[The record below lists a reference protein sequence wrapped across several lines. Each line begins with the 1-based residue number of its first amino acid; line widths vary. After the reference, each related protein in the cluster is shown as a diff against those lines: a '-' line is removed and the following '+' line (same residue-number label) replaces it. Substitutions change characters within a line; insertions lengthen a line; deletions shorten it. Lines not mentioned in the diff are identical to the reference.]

1 MYLDAEKTKRFS
13 LRKLSSRLD
22 ILIQMESDRVSIVS
36 GEFQMIEN
44 PTGFFAKS
52 ERAVYTMLFGLSA
65 HSIFEGLAIGLQD
78 VSSKLWLL
86 AGTGR
91 GPLMIFI
98 IQGTIK
104 SF

>member
-1 MYLDAEKTKRFS
+1 
-13 LRKLSSRLD
+13 
-22 ILIQMESDRVSIVS
+22 MESDRVSIVS

-86 AGTGR
+86 AGTGMEQIPNLR
-91 GPLMIFI
+91 YFS
-98 IQGTIK
+98 QK
-104 SF
+104 SNSDLDQSKF

>member
-1 MYLDAEKTKRFS
+1 MVHS
-13 LRKLSSRLD
+13 LQFDTAKPKYFLQID
-22 ILIQMESDRVSIVS
+22 SDRISIRS
-36 GEFQMIEN
+36 GEFQIIEN

-86 AGTGR
+86 AGTGT
-91 GPLMIFI
+91 GYI
-98 IQGTIK
+98 TT
-104 SF
+104 S

>member
-1 MYLDAEKTKRFS
+1 
-13 LRKLSSRLD
+13 
-22 ILIQMESDRVSIVS
+22 MESDRVSIVS

-86 AGTGR
+86 AGTGNE
-91 GPLMIFI
+91 PIYNNYSLLVKITFFKP
-98 IQGTIK
+98 IK
-104 SF
+104 IS

>member
-1 MYLDAEKTKRFS
+1 MYLDAERTKRFS

-22 ILIQMESDRVSIVS
+22 ILIQLESDRVSIVS

-91 GPLMIFI
+91 GSLMIFFGCAS
-98 IQGTIK
+98 Q
-104 SF
+104 

>member
-1 MYLDAEKTKRFS
+1 
-13 LRKLSSRLD
+13 
-22 ILIQMESDRVSIVS
+22 MESDRVSIVS

-86 AGTGR
+86 AGTGMGEIDNLR
-91 GPLMIFI
+91 HVNEKCVLRNHKKF
-98 IQGTIK
+98 
-104 SF
+104 

>member
-1 MYLDAEKTKRFS
+1 MYANYK
-13 LRKLSSRLD
+13 KL
-22 ILIQMESDRVSIVS
+22 IKMESDRVSIKS
-36 GEFQMIEN
+36 GEFQMIDN

-86 AGTGR
+86 AGTGK
-91 GPLMIFI
+91 G
-98 IQGTIK
+98 
-104 SF
+104 SS

>member
-1 MYLDAEKTKRFS
+1 
-13 LRKLSSRLD
+13 
-22 ILIQMESDRVSIVS
+22 MESDRVSIVS

-86 AGTGR
+86 AGTGNE
-91 GPLMIFI
+91 PIYNNYSLLVKITFLNP
-98 IQGTIK
+98 
-104 SF
+104 